1 MNANEQAYQ
10 RWAQNQVL
18 TAATFWW
25 KTKQCETEVRLTECT
40 FNEALNIAK
49 RFGFTEPRWYKP
61 WTWGNGVVT
70 VG

>member
-1 MNANEQAYQ
+1 MTNEQAFE

-25 KTKQCETEVRLTECT
+25 KTKNNEMEIRLRARTYY
-40 FNEALNIAK
+40 EALAIAK
-49 RFGFTEPRWYKP
+49 QFGFAEPRWYKP